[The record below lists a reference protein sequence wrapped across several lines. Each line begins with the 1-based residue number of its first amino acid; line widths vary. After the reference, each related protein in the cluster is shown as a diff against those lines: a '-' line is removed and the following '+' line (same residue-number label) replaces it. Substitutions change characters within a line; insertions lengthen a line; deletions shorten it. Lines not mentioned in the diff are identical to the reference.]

1 MMQSSLW
8 LRITSTIVVAPL
20 VVLLVWAGGLWL
32 LVGLAGFYLLGAH
45 EWSRI
50 CDEGG
55 SIPVSWLNFFG
66 GLPILYLGYSGH
78 LSLLW
83 PVLALLLAVN
93 LVVPPFIG
101 LSGGTVGMDLF
112 GQVYIALPLAFLEL
126 LRAHGVLPAVLA
138 LLLVWSSDIGAF
150 FVGTALGRHPLVPRL
165 SPKKSWEG
173 LVGGIL
179 TAGLVG
185 FFLAP
190 PWLHFSPLLG
200 LGVGLVAGVLSSVG
214 DLGESAIKRWANA
227 KDSGTFMPGHGGL
240 LDRIDSLLFALPAL
254 YYLLR

>member
-1 MMQSSLW
+1 MRGALW
-8 LRITSTIVVAPL
+8 IRVVSTIVVAPI
-20 VVLLVWAGGLWL
+20 VVLMVWAGGLWL
-32 LVGLAGFYLLGAH
+32 LVGLTGFYVLGAH

-50 CDEGG
+50 CQEGG

-66 GLPILYLGYSGH
+66 GLPILYLGFSGH
-78 LSLLW
+78 LTLLW
-83 PVLALLLAVN
+83 PVLATLLAVN
-93 LVVPPFIG
+93 LVIPPFIG

-126 LRAHGVLPAVLA
+126 LRAHGFLPAAVTLF
-138 LLLVWSSDIGAF
+138 LVWGSDIGAYF
-150 FVGTALGRHPLVPRL
+150 IGSAVGRHPLSPRL

-173 LVGGIL
+173 LIGGIL
-179 TAGLVG
+179 FAGVIG
-185 FFLAP
+185 FLLIP
-190 PWLHFSPLLG
+190 PWLHRDPLFG
-200 LGVGLVAGVLSSVG
+200 LGVGLAAGLLSSIG

-227 KDSGTFMPGHGGL
+227 KDSGRFMPGHGGL

>member
-1 MMQSSLW
+1 MRGALW
-8 LRITSTIVVAPL
+8 VRVVSTIVVAPI
-20 VVLLVWAGGLWL
+20 VVLLVWAGGPWL
-32 LVGLAGFYLLGAH
+32 CVGLAGFYLLGAH

-50 CDEGG
+50 CEEGG

-66 GLPILYLGYSGH
+66 GLPILYLGFSGH
-78 LSLLW
+78 LTLLW
-83 PVLALLLAVN
+83 PVLATLLAVN
-93 LVVPPFIG
+93 LVIPPFIG

-126 LRAHGVLPAVLA
+126 LRAHGFLPAAVA
-138 LLLVWSSDIGAF
+138 LFLVWGSDIGAYF
-150 FVGTALGRHPLVPRL
+150 IGSALGRHPLSPRL

-173 LVGGIL
+173 LIGGIL
-179 TAGLVG
+179 FAGLIGV
-185 FFLAP
+185 LLIP
-190 PWLHFSPLLG
+190 PWLHRDPLFG
-200 LGVGLVAGVLSSVG
+200 LGVGLAAGLLSSIG

-227 KDSGTFMPGHGGL
+227 KDSGRFMPGHGGL

>member
-1 MMQSSLW
+1 MQGALL
-8 LRITSTIVVAPL
+8 LRVASTIIVAPL
-20 VVLLVWAGGLWL
+20 VVLLVWAGGPWL
-32 LVGLAGFYLLGAH
+32 LVGLTGFYLLGAH

-50 CDEGG
+50 CEEGG

-66 GLPILYLGYSGH
+66 GLPILYLGFTGH

-83 PVLALLLAVN
+83 PVLATLLAVN
-93 LVVPPFIG
+93 LVIPPFIG

-126 LRAHGVLPAVLA
+126 LRAHGFIPALLT
-138 LLLVWSSDIGAF
+138 LLLVWGSDIGAF
-150 FVGTALGRHPLVPRL
+150 FVGSAIGRHPLSPRL

-173 LVGGIL
+173 LIAGIIS
-179 TAGLVG
+179 AGLIG
-185 FFLAP
+185 GALIP
-190 PWLHFSPLLG
+190 LWLHRDPLFG
-200 LGVGLVAGVLSSVG
+200 IVVGLAAGVLSSVG

-227 KDSGTFMPGHGGL
+227 KDSGRFMPGHGGL